1 MKLFNEQQL
10 QSKIEEN
17 KIKISSKA
25 DFFRSYAL
33 DHLQINYKLKNLPNV
48 NSNHNKW

>member
-25 DFFRSYAL
+25 DF
-33 DHLQINYKLKNLPNV
+33 QKLWWRL
-48 NSNHNKW
+48 HTNKV